1 MQICRDLMPPDQIT
15 ERIIVDQMVAQTSS
29 VHLTDRTEML
39 TFKVHNQDRA
49 ANQLAI
55 IHQEAQM
62 DGNRMVVLPVIQVV
76 VSRQEIQILVDPLV
90 VDPASKNQ
98 LPADLGSQIHDNPK
112 NQTEVAEEEID
123 LPLTSPMID

>member
-1 MQICRDLMPPDQIT
+1 MQICRDLMPPDRIT
-15 ERIIVDQMVAQTSS
+15 ERIIVDQMVALTSS
-29 VHLTDRTEML
+29 VHLTDPTAML
-39 TFKVHNQDRA
+39 TFKVHNQDQA

-62 DGNRMVVLPVIQVV
+62 VGHRMAVLLVIQVV

-90 VDPASKNQ
+90 VDPASKNH
-98 LPADLGSQIHDNPK
+98 LPADLPVQIHDNPK

-123 LPLTSPMID
+123 LPLTSPLIA